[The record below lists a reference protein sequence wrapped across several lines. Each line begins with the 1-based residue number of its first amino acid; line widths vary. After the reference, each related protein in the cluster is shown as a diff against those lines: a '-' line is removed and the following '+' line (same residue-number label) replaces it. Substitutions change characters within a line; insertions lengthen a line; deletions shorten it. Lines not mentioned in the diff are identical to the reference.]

1 MKRFE
6 LEEII
11 QEELYKSLAELNL
24 LGKESLDEKSVPP
37 PYDRKNRR
45 RMNKS
50 QIRKRDAIGKAM
62 KDRPTTVKLFKK
74 KHGDDWEYYLW
85 AAATNKALGGRE

>member
-1 MKRFE
+1 MKRSE
-6 LEEII
+6 LEEVI
-11 QEELYKSLAELNL
+11 QEELYKSLAELNAL
-24 LGKESLDEKSVPP
+24 SEMLDEKSVPP

-45 RMNKS
+45 RMNGS
-50 QIRKRDAIGKAM
+50 QIRKRDTIGNAM
-62 KDRPTTVKLFKK
+62 KGRPETVKLFKK